1 MKKLILIKLCMNLKS
16 DAKLRHVSSLY
27 KLPCFYFPNLLRQ
40 LPKFATNQTNS
51 LKNCPDKCQSEHY
64 RITEDSLSVH
74 DDDLA

>member
-51 LKNCPDKCQSEHY
+51 L
-64 RITEDSLSVH
+64 
-74 DDDLA
+74 